1 VTDLLDVPRS
11 AFAAVLGAGT
21 ALRGARVFHPHG
33 TTRACRVVVDGLD
46 PDARWGADLLD
57 RAAEHEGVVR
67 VSRGAGLPR
76 PLPDVEGLA
85 LRLPGLGVDGGPLD
99 LLVNSAWRYAFVPS
113 AVSRTWSAVL
123 PHRTGA
129 GRLVLVGARPRPGGF
144 TLLASAPPLG
154 RWRPWGRIE
163 LGEERDGE
171 RLRFQPTLG
180 APDLVPVALF
190 RALRGRSYG
199 VSQDLRE

>member
-1 VTDLLDVPRS
+1 MTDLLDVPRS

-33 TTRACRVVVDGLD
+33 TTHTCRVVADGLD

-67 VSRGAGLPR
+67 ISRGAGLPR

-144 TLLASAPPLG
+144 TLLASAPPVG
-154 RWRPWGRIE
+154 RWLPWGRIE
-163 LGEERDGE
+163 LGEVRDGE
-171 RLRFQPTLG
+171 RLRFRPTLG